1 MAAGKS
7 HGETCPQGFQYAL
20 IGHVGAT
27 PAQRG
32 TMTPL
37 MRPLYHVADLKRL
50 INPGIVAVVGA
61 SETRGSFG
69 ERTLSNMAAF
79 TGKVFAI
86 NPKYQTLLGRPCVP
100 SLADMPDSPDCV
112 VLCVARPMVEGMI
125 ESAASVQAG
134 GVVVYASGFAETAK
148 PDRVEAQQ
156 RLVELAHHSGVRVVG
171 PNCVG
176 LANTRSGAGLNF
188 MPDYAGMGHRRGPI
202 GIVSQSG
209 ALGYT
214 VLQGMQRGI
223 GFSHYLAAGNSCDV
237 DVCDFISYL
246 AEDDDT
252 KAIICLL
259 EGVKDGAHFLEAAR
273 KARDAGKPLIVY
285 KTGNSETSS
294 KAAMS
299 HTGTMVGSAVAY
311 RTAFEDSGAIAIDDL
326 EAVLETASFFAKTGA
341 PTRGRGVG
349 ILSTSGG
356 AAVICADKA
365 EVHSVE
371 LPALEAKTA
380 GALHEVVPDF
390 GSVANPSDLTAE
402 VLKTSETFGFC
413 LDAFLNDSNF
423 SALVMPMIFAH
434 ASSSGARAPTIAE
447 AAARTDRPLAVVWM
461 NEWYQGPGS
470 ELLDADA
477 KVCMFRSADRCF
489 ATLRAW
495 FDWHEGRG
503 RGHARSDRRSAPA
516 AEQAARA
523 ILSDARGRGATL
535 SETDSKRVL
544 ACYGIAIPQEIL
556 ARDPEHAALAADRI
570 GCPVAVKIVSPDILH
585 KTEAGGVRLGLS
597 TPGNAREA
605 ARNILASA
613 FRYAPE
619 AKIDGIS
626 VQQMASPGVEM
637 VLGIKNDRQFGPLIA
652 TGLGG
657 IMVELLGDTAV
668 RLAPVDDQAAR
679 GMLASLKG
687 YTLLTGFRGKPGLDI
702 DRLIDIICRLS
713 ELADDLRDVVDQ
725 IDVNP
730 VIVSSSGAMATD
742 ALIVCR

>member
-1 MAAGKS
+1 MTHS
-7 HGETCPQGFQYAL
+7 TRAL
-20 IGHVGAT
+20 YGAD
-27 PAQRG
+27 
-32 TMTPL
+32 
-37 MRPLYHVADLKRL
+37 DLKRL
-50 INPGIVAVVGA
+50 INPGTVAIVGA

-100 SLADMPDSPDCV
+100 SLTEMPESPDCV
-112 VLCVARPMVEGMI
+112 VLCVARPMVESMI
-125 ESAASVQAG
+125 EAAAAVKAG
-134 GVVVYASGFAETAK
+134 GVVVYASGFAETGK
-148 PDRVEAQQ
+148 PDRIEAQQ
-156 RLVELAHHSGVRVVG
+156 RLVELAQRSGVRVVG

-214 VLQGMQRGI
+214 VLQGMERGI

-237 DVCDFISYL
+237 DVCDFVSYL

-252 KAIICLL
+252 RAIICLL
-259 EGVKDGAHFLEAAR
+259 EGVKDGDRFLTAAR
-273 KARDAGKPLIVY
+273 KARDAGKALIVY

-311 RTAFEDSGAIAIDDL
+311 RMAFADAGAIAVDDL
-326 EAVLETASFFAKTGA
+326 ESVLETASFFAKTAA

-365 EVHSVE
+365 ESHGVP
-371 LPALEAKTA
+371 LPVLEARTA
-380 GALHEVVPDF
+380 SALHEVVPDF

-413 LDAFLNDSNF
+413 LDAFLNDAGF
-423 SALVMPMIFAH
+423 SAVVMPMIFAH
-434 ASSSGARAPTIAE
+434 ASSSGARAPTIVE

-470 ELLDADA
+470 ELLDADPR
-477 KVCMFRSADRCF
+477 VCMFRSADRCF

-495 FDWHEGRG
+495 FDWHEGRQ
-503 RGHARSDRRSAPA
+503 RRPAEARRRSPA
-516 AEQAARA
+516 SAEQAARA
-523 ILSDARGRGATL
+523 ILSVASSRGAAM
-535 SETDSKRVL
+535 SETDSKRIL
-544 ACYGIAIPQEIL
+544 AGYGIAVPEEIV
-556 ARDPEHAALAADRI
+556 ARDPEQAALAAGRI
-570 GCPVAVKIVSPDILH
+570 GCPVAIKIVSPDIPH

-597 TPGNAREA
+597 TPENVREA
-605 ARNILASA
+605 ARNILASVL
-613 FRYAPE
+613 RYAPD

-626 VQQMASPGVEM
+626 VQQMAPSGVEI
-637 VLGIKNDRQFGPLIA
+637 VLGVKNDRQFGPLVA
-652 TGLGG
+652 AGLGG

-668 RLAPVDDQAAR
+668 RLAPVDEQTAR
-679 GMLASLKG
+679 TMLASLKG
-687 YTLLTGFRGKPGLDI
+687 HALLTGFRGRPGVDI
-702 DRLIDIICRLS
+702 DGLVDTICRLS
-713 ELADDLRDVVDQ
+713 ELAHDLRDIVDQ

-730 VIVSSSGAMATD
+730 VIVSSSGAIAAD

>member
-1 MAAGKS
+1 
-7 HGETCPQGFQYAL
+7 
-20 IGHVGAT
+20 
-27 PAQRG
+27 
-32 TMTPL
+32 MTHST
-37 MRPLYHVADLKRL
+37 RSLYSAADLTRL
-50 INPGIVAVVGA
+50 INPGVVAVVGA

-69 ERTLSNMAAF
+69 ERTLSNMSGF
-79 TGKVFAI
+79 SGKVFAI

-100 SLADMPDSPDCV
+100 SLADLPESPDCV

-125 ESAASVQAG
+125 EDAAAVEAG
-134 GVVVYASGFAETAK
+134 GVIVYASGFAETAK
-148 PDRVEAQQ
+148 PDRIEAQ
-156 RLVELAHHSGVRVVG
+156 RRVVELAHRTGMRVVG

-188 MPDYAGMGHRRGPI
+188 MPDYAGMGHKRGPI

-214 VLQGMQRGI
+214 LLQGMERGI

-237 DVCDFISYL
+237 DVCDFICYL
-246 AEDDDT
+246 AEDNDT
-252 KAIICLL
+252 KSIICLL
-259 EGVKDGAHFLEAAR
+259 EGVSDGARFLTAAR
-273 KARDAGKPLIVY
+273 KARDAGKALIVY

-311 RTAFEDSGAIAIDDL
+311 QTAIADTGAIAIDDL
-326 EAVLETASFFAKTGA
+326 EAVLETASFFAKTRA
-341 PTRGRGVG
+341 PSNGRGIG

-365 EVHSVE
+365 EQHGVL

-380 GALHEVVPDF
+380 SALKEVVPDF

-413 LDAFLNDSNF
+413 LDAFLDDSGF

-434 ASSSGARAPTIAE
+434 SSSSGARAPTIVE

-470 ELLDADA
+470 ELLDADP

-495 FDWHEGRG
+495 FDWHAYRG
-503 RGHARSDRRSAPA
+503 RRPEPERRSPPS
-516 AEQAARA
+516 AEPAARA
-523 ILSDARGRGATL
+523 ILSDVTRRGTTL

-544 ACYGIAIPQEIL
+544 ASYGIAVPREIL
-556 ARDPEHAALAADRI
+556 ARDPAAAAAASRRI
-570 GCPVAVKIVSPDILH
+570 GGSVAIKIVSPDIPH

-597 TPGNAREA
+597 TPEDVRGA
-605 ARNILASA
+605 AEDIRASA
-613 FRYAPE
+613 LRYAPR
-619 AKIDGIS
+619 ARIDGFS
-626 VQQMASPGVEM
+626 VQQMTPPGVEI
-637 VLGIKNDRQFGPLIA
+637 VLGVKNDRQFGPLIA
-652 TGLGG
+652 AGLGG
-657 IMVELLGDTAV
+657 IMIELLGDTAV
-668 RLAPVDDQAAR
+668 RLAPVNDQLAR
-679 GMLASLKG
+679 AMLASLKG
-687 YTLLTGFRGKPGLDI
+687 HPLLTGFRGKPGADI
-702 DRLIDIICRLS
+702 DALVDTICRLS
-713 ELADDLRDVVDQ
+713 ELAHDLSDIVDQ

-730 VIVSSSGAMATD
+730 VIAGGSGVMAVD

>member
-1 MAAGKS
+1 MLSTTARA
-7 HGETCPQGFQYAL
+7 
-20 IGHVGAT
+20 
-27 PAQRG
+27 
-32 TMTPL
+32 
-37 MRPLYHVADLKRL
+37 LYHHDDLRRL
-50 INPGIVAVVGA
+50 IDPAVVAVVGA

-69 ERTLSNMAAF
+69 ERTLSNLAGF
-79 TGKVFAI
+79 TGKVYAI
-86 NPKYQTLLGRPCVP
+86 NPKYQNLLGRPCVP
-100 SLADMPDSPDCV
+100 SLADMPESPDCV
-112 VLCVARPMVEGMI
+112 VLCVARTMVEDMI
-125 ESAASVQAG
+125 RSAGAAKAG
-134 GVVVYASGFAETAK
+134 GVIVYASGFAETSK
-148 PDRVEAQQ
+148 QDRIEAQA
-156 RLVELAHHSGVRVVG
+156 RLVQLSRDLGVRVVG

-246 AEDDDT
+246 AEDEDT
-252 KAIICLL
+252 RSIICLL
-259 EGVKDGAHFLEAAR
+259 EGVKDGARFLAAAR
-273 KARDAGKPLIVY
+273 KARDSGKALIVY

-311 RTAFEDSGAIAIDDL
+311 RTAIGDAGAIAVDNL
-326 EAVLETASFFAKTGA
+326 EAVLETASFFAKTRV
-341 PTRGRGVG
+341 PTKGRGVG

-365 EVHSVE
+365 EAHDVP

-380 GALHEVVPDF
+380 RALHEVVPDF

-413 LDAFLNDSNF
+413 LDAFMTDAGF

-434 ASSSGARAPTIAE
+434 ASSSGARAPTIVE

-470 ELLDADA
+470 ELLDADPR
-477 KVCMFRSADRCF
+477 VCMFRSADRCF

-503 RGHARSDRRSAPA
+503 RQSAAAQRRSDISAEP
-516 AEQAARA
+516 AARA
-523 ILSDARGRGATL
+523 LLAEARRRGKAL
-535 SETDSKRVL
+535 SETDSKGIL
-544 ACYGIAIPQEIL
+544 ACYGIAVPREIM
-556 ARDPEHAALAADRI
+556 ARDPEHAASAAGRI
-570 GCPVAVKIVSPDILH
+570 GGPVAIKIVSPDIPH

-597 TPGNAREA
+597 TPDNVREA
-605 ARNILASA
+605 ARNIVASA
-613 FRYAPE
+613 LRYAPD
-619 AKIDGIS
+619 ARIDGIS
-626 VQQMASPGVEM
+626 VQQMAAPGAEI
-637 VLGIKNDRQFGPLIA
+637 VLGVKNDRQFGPLVA
-652 TGLGG
+652 VGLGG
-657 IMVELLGDTAV
+657 IMVELLADTAV
-668 RLAPVDDQAAR
+668 RLAPVQDETAR
-679 GMLASLKG
+679 EMLASLKG
-687 YTLLTGFRGKPGLDI
+687 RALLTGFRGKPGVDTDALVDA
-702 DRLIDIICRLS
+702 ICRLS
-713 ELADDLRDVVDQ
+713 ELAHDLADMIDQ

-730 VIVSSSGAMATD
+730 LIASGSGVVAAD

>member
-1 MAAGKS
+1 
-7 HGETCPQGFQYAL
+7 
-20 IGHVGAT
+20 
-27 PAQRG
+27 
-32 TMTPL
+32 MTSS
-37 MRPLYHVADLKRL
+37 MRRLYNAADLKRL
-50 INPGIVAVVGA
+50 IDPKVVAVVGA

-79 TGKVFAI
+79 SGKVFAV

-100 SLADMPDSPDCV
+100 SLADMPERPDCV
-112 VLCVARPMVEGMI
+112 VLCVARQMVESMI
-125 ESAASVQAG
+125 EAAAAAGAG
-134 GVVVYASGFAETAK
+134 GVIVYASGFAETAK
-148 PDRVEAQQ
+148 PDRIEAQA
-156 RLVELAHHSGVRVVG
+156 RLIEAAHRTGVRVVG

-214 VLQGMQRGI
+214 VLQGMERGI

-252 KAIICLL
+252 RSIICLL
-259 EGVKDGAHFLEAAR
+259 EGVKDGDRFLAAAR
-273 KARDAGKPLIVY
+273 KARDAGKALIVY

-299 HTGTMVGSAVAY
+299 HTGTMVGSVVAY
-311 RTAFEDSGAIAIDDL
+311 QAALAEVGAIALDNL
-326 EAVLETASFFAKTGA
+326 EAVLETASFFAKAGS

-365 EVHSVE
+365 EAHGVP
-371 LPALEAKTA
+371 LPPLEARTA
-380 GALHEVVPDF
+380 SALHEVVPDF

-413 LDAFLNDSNF
+413 LDAFLNDSGF

-434 ASSSGARAPTIAE
+434 ASSSGARAPTIVE
-447 AAARTDRPLAVVWM
+447 AASRTDRPLAVVWM

-470 ELLDADA
+470 ELLDADP

-489 ATLRAW
+489 AALRAW
-495 FDWHEGRG
+495 FDWHDHRASH
-503 RGHARSDRRSAPA
+503 RTPAPRRSLLS
-516 AEQAARA
+516 AELAARG
-523 ILSDARGRGATL
+523 ILSGAKARGAAL

-544 ACYGIAIPQEIL
+544 GCYGIAIPREIL
-556 ARDPEHAALAADRI
+556 ASGPKQAVRASHEI
-570 GCPVAVKIVSPDILH
+570 GGPVALKIVSPDILH
-585 KTEAGGVRLGLS
+585 KTEAGGVKLGLS
-597 TPGNAREA
+597 MPQDVSA
-605 ARNILASA
+605 ATADILASA
-613 FRYAPE
+613 RRYAPE
-619 AKIDGIS
+619 AQIDGVS
-626 VQQMASPGVEM
+626 VQQMVPPGIEI
-637 VLGIKNDRQFGPLIA
+637 VLGVKNDRQFGPLVA
-652 TGLGG
+652 AGLGG
-657 IMVELLGDTAV
+657 IMVELLGDTQV

-679 GMLASLKG
+679 AMLASLRG
-687 YTLLTGFRGKPGLDI
+687 HALLTGFRGKPGIDI
-702 DRLIDIICRLS
+702 DALVDIICRLS
-713 ELADDLRDVVDQ
+713 ELAHDLRDVIDQ

-730 VIVSSSGAMATD
+730 VIAFADGAIAAD

>member
-1 MAAGKS
+1 MV
-7 HGETCPQGFQYAL
+7 P
-20 IGHVGAT
+20 T
-27 PAQRG
+27 PARA
-32 TMTPL
+32 
-37 MRPLYHVADLKRL
+37 LYHRDDLHRL
-50 INPGIVAVVGA
+50 IDPRVVAIVGA

-69 ERTLSNMAAF
+69 ERTLSNMSAF
-79 TGKVFAI
+79 TGKIFAI
-86 NPKYQTLLGRPCVP
+86 NPKYQSLLGRPCVP
-100 SLADMPDSPDCV
+100 SLADMPERPDCV
-112 VLCVARPMVEGMI
+112 VLCVARNMVEGMI
-125 ESAASVQAG
+125 ESAAAAGAG
-134 GVVVYASGFAETAK
+134 GVIVYASGFAETAK
-148 PDRVEAQQ
+148 PDRIEAQQ
-156 RLVELAHHSGVRVVG
+156 RLIEFAHRTGVRVVG

-188 MPDYAGMGHRRGPI
+188 MPDYGGMGHRRGPI

-214 VLQGMQRGI
+214 MLQGMERGI

-252 KAIICLL
+252 RAIICLL
-259 EGVKDGAHFLEAAR
+259 EGVKDGGRFLAAAR
-273 KARDAGKPLIVY
+273 KARDAGKVLIVY

-311 RTAFEDSGAIAIDDL
+311 RTAFEDAGAIAVGDL
-326 EAVLETASFFAKTGA
+326 EAVLETACFMAKTKA
-341 PTRGRGVG
+341 PTTGRGVG

-365 EVHSVE
+365 EAHGVP
-371 LPALEAKTA
+371 LPAIEAKTA
-380 GALHEVVPDF
+380 SALHEVVPDF

-413 LDAFLNDSNF
+413 LDAFTNDSGF
-423 SALVMPMIFAH
+423 SALVMPIIFAH
-434 ASSSGARAPTIAE
+434 ASSSGARASTIVE

-470 ELLDADA
+470 ELLDADP

-495 FDWHEGRG
+495 FDWHER
-503 RGHARSDRRSAPA
+503 RSHVQAQAERRSALSD
-516 AEQAARA
+516 EYAARA
-523 ILSDARGRGATL
+523 ILADVMRRGAAL

-544 ACYGIAIPQEIL
+544 ACYGIPVPQEIL
-556 ARDPEHAALAADRI
+556 ARDPAEAALAAAKI
-570 GCPVAVKIVSPDILH
+570 GGPVAVKIVSPDILH

-597 TPGNAREA
+597 TPEDVRKA
-605 ARNILASA
+605 AADILASA
-613 FRYAPE
+613 FRYAPQ
-619 AKIDGIS
+619 ARIDGIS
-626 VQQMASPGVEM
+626 VQRMAPPGVEI
-637 VLGIKNDRQFGPLIA
+637 VLGVKNDRQFGPLVA
-652 TGLGG
+652 AGFGG
-657 IMVELLGDTAV
+657 IMVELLGDTAL
-668 RLAPVDDQAAR
+668 RLAPVNDQAAHV
-679 GMLASLKG
+679 MLASLKG
-687 YTLLTGFRGKPGLDI
+687 HALLTGFRGKPGVDI
-702 DRLIDIICRLS
+702 VGLADIICRLS
-713 ELADDLRDVVDQ
+713 ELAHDLTDVVDQ

-730 VIVSSSGAMATD
+730 VIAAAGGVMAAD

>member
-1 MAAGKS
+1 
-7 HGETCPQGFQYAL
+7 
-20 IGHVGAT
+20 
-27 PAQRG
+27 
-32 TMTPL
+32 
-37 MRPLYHVADLKRL
+37 MRPLYHAADLKRL
-50 INPGIVAVVGA
+50 INPRVVAVVGA

-69 ERTLSNMAAF
+69 ERTLSNMSAF

-86 NPKYQTLLGRPCVP
+86 NPKYQSLLGRPCVP
-100 SLADMPDSPDCV
+100 SLAELPERPDCV
-112 VLCVARPMVEGMI
+112 VLCVARQMVEGMI
-125 ESAASVQAG
+125 ESAAAIGAG

-148 PDRVEAQQ
+148 PDRIEAQQ
-156 RLVELAHHSGVRVVG
+156 RLIEVAQRTGVRVVG

-214 VLQGMQRGI
+214 VLQGMERGI

-252 KAIICLL
+252 KAIVCLL
-259 EGVKDGAHFLEAAR
+259 EGVKDGDRFLGAAR
-273 KARDAGKPLIVY
+273 KARDAGKALIVY
-285 KTGNSETSS
+285 KTGNSETAS

-299 HTGTMVGSAVAY
+299 HTGTMVGSVIAY
-311 RTAFEDSGAIAIDDL
+311 QTAIRDAGAIAIDNL
-326 EAVLETASFFAKTGA
+326 EAVLEAASFFAKTKA
-341 PTRGRGVG
+341 PTGGRGVG

-365 EVHSVE
+365 EAYDVP
-371 LPALEAKTA
+371 LPALEARTA
-380 GALHEVVPDF
+380 TALHQVVPDF

-413 LDAFLNDSNF
+413 LDAFLTDSGF

-434 ASSSGARAPTIAE
+434 ASSSGARAPTIVD

-470 ELLDADA
+470 ELLDADPR
-477 KVCMFRSADRCF
+477 VCMFRSADRCF

-495 FDWHEGRG
+495 FDWHEHRT
-503 RGHARSDRRSAPA
+503 RPHETATRKSSPS
-516 AEQAARA
+516 AEQAARV
-523 ILSDARGRGATL
+523 ILTAARGRGAAL
-535 SETDSKRVL
+535 SETDSKRIL
-544 ACYGIAIPQEIL
+544 ACYGIATPPEIL
-556 ARDPEHAALAADRI
+556 ARNPAEAELAAGRI
-570 GCPVAVKIVSPDILH
+570 GGMVAVKIVSADILH
-585 KTEAGGVRLGLS
+585 KTEAGGVKLGLS
-597 TPGNAREA
+597 TPADVRKA
-605 ARNILASA
+605 AEDILASA
-613 FRYAPE
+613 ARYAPR
-619 AKIDGIS
+619 ARIDGIS
-626 VQQMASPGVEM
+626 VQQMVPPGVEF
-637 VLGIKNDRQFGPLIA
+637 VLGVKNDRQFGPLIA
-652 TGLGG
+652 AGLGG
-657 IMVELLGDTAV
+657 VMVELLGDTAV

-679 GMLASLKG
+679 AMLASLKG
-687 YTLLTGFRGKPGLDI
+687 HALLTGFRGKPGVDTAALADT
-702 DRLIDIICRLS
+702 ICRLS
-713 ELADDLRDVVDQ
+713 ELAHDLRDAVDQ

-730 VIVSSSGAMATD
+730 VIASAGGVMAAD

>member
-1 MAAGKS
+1 
-7 HGETCPQGFQYAL
+7 
-20 IGHVGAT
+20 
-27 PAQRG
+27 
-32 TMTPL
+32 MTHST
-37 MRPLYHVADLKRL
+37 RSLYSAADLTRL
-50 INPGIVAVVGA
+50 INPGVVAVVGA

-69 ERTLSNMAAF
+69 ERTLSNMSAF
-79 TGKVFAI
+79 SGKVFAI

-100 SLADMPDSPDCV
+100 SLADMPESPDCV

-125 ESAASVQAG
+125 EGAAAVKAG
-134 GVVVYASGFAETAK
+134 GVIVYASGFAETAK
-148 PDRVEAQQ
+148 PDRIEAQQ
-156 RLVELAHHSGVRVVG
+156 RVVELAHRTGVRVVG

-188 MPDYAGMGHRRGPI
+188 MPDYAGMGHKRGPI

-214 VLQGMQRGI
+214 VLQGMERGI

-252 KAIICLL
+252 KAIVCLL
-259 EGVKDGAHFLEAAR
+259 EGVKSGGRFLTAAR
-273 KARDAGKPLIVY
+273 KARDAGKALIVY

-311 RTAFEDSGAIAIDDL
+311 QTAIADTGAIAIDDL
-326 EAVLETASFFAKTGA
+326 EAVLETASFFAKTKA
-341 PTRGRGVG
+341 PSNGRGVG

-365 EVHSVE
+365 EQHGVP
-371 LPALEAKTA
+371 LPALEARTA
-380 GALHEVVPDF
+380 SALKEVVPDF

-413 LDAFLNDSNF
+413 LDAFLNDSGF

-434 ASSSGARAPTIAE
+434 SSSSGARAPTIVE

-470 ELLDADA
+470 ELLDADP

-495 FDWHEGRG
+495 LDWHEYRG
-503 RGHARSDRRSAPA
+503 RQADAERRLAVSAEP
-516 AEQAARA
+516 AARA
-523 ILSDARGRGATL
+523 ILSDAKRRGTTL
-535 SETDSKRVL
+535 SETESKRVL
-544 ACYGIAIPQEIL
+544 ACYGIATPKEIL
-556 ARDPEHAALAADRI
+556 AGDPEEAASASRQI
-570 GCPVAVKIVSPDILH
+570 GGPVAIKIVSPDILH

-597 TPGNAREA
+597 TPEDVRKA
-605 ARNILASA
+605 AEDIQASA
-613 FRYAPE
+613 LRYAPQ
-619 AKIDGIS
+619 ARIDGIS
-626 VQQMASPGVEM
+626 VQQMVPPGVEI
-637 VLGIKNDRQFGPLIA
+637 VLGVKNDRQFGPLIA
-652 TGLGG
+652 AGLGG

-668 RLAPVDDQAAR
+668 RLAPVNDRTAR
-679 GMLASLKG
+679 AMLASLKG
-687 YTLLTGFRGKPGLDI
+687 RALLTGFRGKPGVDI
-702 DRLIDIICRLS
+702 DGLVDTICRLS
-713 ELADDLRDVVDQ
+713 ELAHDLRDIVDQ
-725 IDVNP
+725 IDINP
-730 VIVSSSGAMATD
+730 VIAGAGGVMAAD

>member
-1 MAAGKS
+1 MAHTTAR
-7 HGETCPQGFQYAL
+7 A
-20 IGHVGAT
+20 
-27 PAQRG
+27 
-32 TMTPL
+32 
-37 MRPLYHVADLKRL
+37 LYHHDDLRRL
-50 INPGIVAVVGA
+50 INPGVVAVVGA

-69 ERTLSNMAAF
+69 ERTLSNMADF

-86 NPKYQTLLGRPCVP
+86 NPKYRNLLGRPCVP
-100 SLADMPDSPDCV
+100 SLADMPESPDCV

-125 ESAASVQAG
+125 EAAAAVKAG
-134 GVVVYASGFAETAK
+134 GVIVYASGFAETAK
-148 PDRVEAQQ
+148 PDRIEAQQ
-156 RLVELAHHSGVRVVG
+156 RLIELSQRTGVRVVG

-176 LANTRSGAGLNF
+176 LANTGSAAGLNF

-214 VLQGMQRGI
+214 VLQGMERGI

-252 KAIICLL
+252 KSIICLL
-259 EGVKDGAHFLEAAR
+259 EGVKDGDRFLQAAR
-273 KARDAGKPLIVY
+273 KARDAGKALIVY

-299 HTGTMVGSAVAY
+299 HTGTMVGSVVAY
-311 RTAFEDSGAIAIDDL
+311 QTAFEETGAIAIDDL
-326 EAVLETASFFAKTGA
+326 EAVLETASFFAKTRA
-341 PTRGRGVG
+341 PTGGRGVG

-365 EVHSVE
+365 EAHGVP

-380 GALHEVVPDF
+380 NALHEVVPDF

-413 LDAFLNDSNF
+413 LDAFMNDAGF

-434 ASSSGARAPTIAE
+434 ASSSGARAPTIVE

-470 ELLDADA
+470 ELLDADPR
-477 KVCMFRSADRCF
+477 VCMFRSADRCF

-495 FDWHEGRG
+495 FDWHERRTSQAGARPRGDRRRRPGRPRAPSCPRRKAAARRCRRRIRSG
-503 RGHARSDRRSAPA
+503 SSPATASRSRRRSWRATPNKRPRPRARSAVRWRSRSCRPISCTRPRPAASGSACRRRRMSAKRPGISWRRPHAMRRRPGSTASACSRWRLRASRSCSASRTTVSSVRWWRPASAGSWSNCSAIPPCGLRRSTMRT
-516 AEQAARA
+516 ARA
-523 ILSDARGRGATL
+523 
-535 SETDSKRVL
+535 
-544 ACYGIAIPQEIL
+544 
-556 ARDPEHAALAADRI
+556 
-570 GCPVAVKIVSPDILH
+570 
-585 KTEAGGVRLGLS
+585 
-597 TPGNAREA
+597 
-605 ARNILASA
+605 
-613 FRYAPE
+613 
-619 AKIDGIS
+619 
-626 VQQMASPGVEM
+626 
-637 VLGIKNDRQFGPLIA
+637 
-652 TGLGG
+652 
-657 IMVELLGDTAV
+657 
-668 RLAPVDDQAAR
+668 
-679 GMLASLKG
+679 MLASLKSHA
-687 YTLLTGFRGKPGLDI
+687 LLTGFRGKPGVDI
-702 DRLIDIICRLS
+702 DGLVDTICRLS
-713 ELADDLRDVVDQ
+713 ELAHDLADVIDQ

-730 VIVSSSGAMATD
+730 VIAGAAGVMAAD

>member
-1 MAAGKS
+1 
-7 HGETCPQGFQYAL
+7 
-20 IGHVGAT
+20 
-27 PAQRG
+27 
-32 TMTPL
+32 MTHTTT
-37 MRPLYHVADLKRL
+37 RALYHHNDLRRL
-50 INPGIVAVVGA
+50 INPGVVAVVGA

-69 ERTLSNMAAF
+69 ERTLTNMADF

-86 NPKYQTLLGRPCVP
+86 NPKYQSLLGRPCVP
-100 SLADMPDSPDCV
+100 SLADMPESPDCV

-125 ESAASVQAG
+125 EAAAAVKAG
-134 GVVVYASGFAETAK
+134 GVIVYASGFAETAK
-148 PDRVEAQQ
+148 PDRIDAQQ
-156 RLVELAHHSGVRVVG
+156 RLIELSQRTGVRVVG

-176 LANTRSGAGLNF
+176 LANTGSAAGLNF

-246 AEDDDT
+246 AEDGDT
-252 KAIICLL
+252 KSIICLL
-259 EGVKDGAHFLEAAR
+259 EGVKDGGRFLAAAR
-273 KARDAGKPLIVY
+273 KARDAGKALIVY

-299 HTGTMVGSAVAY
+299 HTGTMVGSVVAY
-311 RTAFEDSGAIAIDDL
+311 QTAFEETGAIAIDDL
-326 EAVLETASFFAKTGA
+326 EAVLETASFFAKTRA
-341 PTRGRGVG
+341 PSGGRGVG

-365 EVHSVE
+365 EAHGVP

-380 GALHEVVPDF
+380 TALHEVVPDF

-413 LDAFLNDSNF
+413 LDAFMNDAGF

-434 ASSSGARAPTIAE
+434 ASSSGARAPTIVE

-470 ELLDADA
+470 ERLDADPR
-477 KVCMFRSADRCF
+477 VCMFRSADRCF

-495 FDWHEGRG
+495 FDWHQR
-503 RGHARSDRRSAPA
+503 RTTRPTQAARRSPPS

-523 ILSDARGRGATL
+523 ILSETTSRGAAL
-535 SETDSKRVL
+535 SETDSKRIL
-544 ACYGIAIPQEIL
+544 ACYGITVPQEIV
-556 ARDPEHAALAADRI
+556 ARDPEQAATAASKI
-570 GCPVAVKIVSPDILH
+570 GGPVAVKIVSPDILH

-597 TPGNAREA
+597 TPENVRDA
-605 ARNILASA
+605 AENILASA
-613 FRYAPE
+613 ARYAPQ
-619 AKIDGIS
+619 ARIDGVS
-626 VQQMASPGVEM
+626 VQQMAPAGVEI
-637 VLGIKNDRQFGPLIA
+637 VLGIKNDRQFGPLVA
-652 TGLGG
+652 AGLGG
-657 IMVELLGDTAV
+657 IMVELFGDTAV
-668 RLAPVDDQAAR
+668 RLAPVDDATAR
-679 GMLASLKG
+679 AMLASLKSHS
-687 YTLLTGFRGKPGLDI
+687 LLTGFRGKPGVDLDGLV
-702 DRLIDIICRLS
+702 DTICRLS
-713 ELADDLRDVVDQ
+713 ELAHDLADVIDQ

-730 VIVSSSGAMATD
+730 VIAGATGVMAAD

>member
-1 MAAGKS
+1 MTHS
-7 HGETCPQGFQYAL
+7 TRAL
-20 IGHVGAT
+20 YGADEL
-27 PAQRG
+27 R
-32 TMTPL
+32 
-37 MRPLYHVADLKRL
+37 RL
-50 INPGIVAVVGA
+50 INPKVVAVVGA

-69 ERTLSNMAAF
+69 ERTLSNMSAF

-86 NPKYQTLLGRPCVP
+86 NPKYQSLLGRPCVP
-100 SLADMPDSPDCV
+100 SLAEMPERPDCV
-112 VLCVARPMVEGMI
+112 VLCVARTMVEGMI
-125 ESAASVQAG
+125 ESAAAAGAG
-134 GVVVYASGFAETAK
+134 GVIVYASGFAETAK
-148 PDRVEAQQ
+148 PDRIEAQQ
-156 RLVELAHHSGVRVVG
+156 RLIELAHRTGVRVVG

-176 LANTRSGAGLNF
+176 LANTKSGAGLNF

-214 VLQGMQRGI
+214 VLQGMERGI

-252 KAIICLL
+252 RAIICLL
-259 EGVKDGAHFLEAAR
+259 EGVKDGERFLAAAR
-273 KARDAGKPLIVY
+273 KARDAGKALVVY

-311 RTAFEDSGAIAIDDL
+311 RTAFEDTGAIAIDDL
-326 EAVLETASFFAKTGA
+326 EAVLETASFMAKAKA

-365 EVHSVE
+365 EAHGVP

-380 GALHEVVPDF
+380 SALHQVVPDF

-413 LDAFLNDSNF
+413 LDAFLNDSVF

-434 ASSSGARAPTIAE
+434 ASSSGARAPTIVE

-470 ELLDADA
+470 DVLDADPR
-477 KVCMFRSADRCF
+477 VCMFRSADRCF

-495 FDWHEGRG
+495 FDWHEGR
-503 RGHARSDRRSAPA
+503 ARRQTEAGRRSSLS
-516 AEQAARA
+516 AEPPARA
-523 ILSDARGRGATL
+523 ILSEVKSRGAAL
-535 SETDSKRVL
+535 SETDSKRIL
-544 ACYGIAIPQEIL
+544 ACYGIPIPQEIL
-556 ARDPEHAALAADRI
+556 ARDPEQAIVAANRI
-570 GCPVAVKIVSPDILH
+570 GGPVAIKIVSPDILH
-585 KTEAGGVRLGLS
+585 KTEAGGVQLGLS
-597 TPGNAREA
+597 MPENVREA
-605 ARNILASA
+605 AKNILASA
-613 FRYAPE
+613 RRYAPE
-619 AKIDGIS
+619 ARIDGVS
-626 VQQMASPGVEM
+626 VQQMAPAGVEI
-637 VLGIKNDRQFGPLIA
+637 VLGVKNDRQFGPLIA
-652 TGLGG
+652 AGLGG

-668 RLAPVDDQAAR
+668 RLAPVSDQTAR
-679 GMLASLKG
+679 AMLTSLKG
-687 YTLLTGFRGKPGLDI
+687 HALLSGFRGKPGVDI
-702 DRLIDIICRLS
+702 GGLADTICRLS
-713 ELADDLRDVVDQ
+713 ELAHDLRDVVDQ

-730 VIVSSSGAMATD
+730 VIVSASGVMAAD